1 MIYTF
6 LSALSAALVAIFA
19 KLGLDR
25 VEPILATTVRSLI
38 MSGFL
43 VIVSL
48 LLKKFQGFSL
58 NSFSSRD
65 WLLIFLA
72 GISGALSWLFYF
84 FSLKLGLASKVAAVD
99 RLSIIFV
106 IGLAALFLG
115 EAIGWKIAVGA
126 FLMALGAVLITL

>member
-1 MIYTF
+1 MIYAF

-84 FSLKLGLASKVAAVD
+84 FALKLGLASKVAAVD

-115 EAIGWKIAVGA
+115 EAIGWKIA
-126 FLMALGAVLITL
+126 

>member
-1 MIYTF
+1 M
-6 LSALSAALVAIFA
+6 AIFA

-84 FSLKLGLASKVAAVD
+84 FALKLGLASKVAAVD

>member
-1 MIYTF
+1 MIYAF

-84 FSLKLGLASKVAAVD
+84 FALKLGLASKVAAVD

-126 FLMALGAVLITL
+126 FLMALGAVLIAL

>member
-1 MIYTF
+1 MIYAF

-84 FSLKLGLASKVAAVD
+84 FALKLGLASKVAAVD

-126 FLMALGAVLITL
+126 FLMGLGAVLITL

>member
-1 MIYTF
+1 MIYAF

-84 FSLKLGLASKVAAVD
+84 FALKLGLASKVAAVD